1 MQEYVFNVLHHTH
14 IMIFKCWVALIVLQ
28 WGGMRVYG
36 LIIEAGKWVGGRG
49 GEGRVV
55 CMKETVHGSPEF
67 STYV

>member
-1 MQEYVFNVLHHTH
+1 M
-14 IMIFKCWVALIVLQ
+14 
-28 WGGMRVYG
+28 G
-36 LIIEAGKWVGGRG
+36 GGRGGG

>member
-1 MQEYVFNVLHHTH
+1 MGWDESV
-14 IMIFKCWVALIVLQ
+14 
-28 WGGMRVYG
+28 G
-36 LIIEAGKWVGGRG
+36 LIIEAGKWLGGR